1 MLSWVCRVG
10 DGDMV
15 LEILSPEEGG
25 RPGDVEGIE
34 FVDSAGDNVWHSGGS
49 GGIKSSL
56 GVMPFLLYALE
67 MGVIKVRFLK
77 GLEGIFNILGHE
89 VCNLSLTVGHGIIIC
104 HFSDMIS
111 TATQAPKF
119 FHSGVKFFW
128 CMFYIYLS

>member
-1 MLSWVCRVG
+1 MLSWVFGVG
-10 DGDMV
+10 DSDMV
-15 LEILSPEEGG
+15 LEVLSIEEGG

-34 FVDSAGDNVWHSGGS
+34 FVDSAGNVWQSRGS

-67 MGVIKVRFLK
+67 MGVIKVWFLE

-111 TATQAPKF
+111 TAA
-119 FHSGVKFFW
+119 
-128 CMFYIYLS
+128 